1 MSAEWYFIDSA
12 SVYGAIFASANDFS
26 EEKTGIKFSKE
37 HFIGIGSTSACN
49 DKNRFERCQ
58 YFEYHLILGVYKMP
72 VIFPQIYCKV
82 CALSKFSI
90 LALPLFLLSW
100 DQCQSLPTLPIC
112 RLLHMGLP
120 SLPFLP
126 SEQPKIP
133 VIANFWGKV
142 CDTFHFQTIVIKT
155 KEFFMWLSIHFL
167 PNDSIILNDNQF
179 VHFVEE
185 RASPSFGA
193 STSLRGVDIFNQWIW
208 QSRAHNTVTRKMSIK
223 YIVFSE

>member
-1 MSAEWYFIDSA
+1 MEIDLITVSAEWYFIDSA

-49 DKNRFERCQ
+49 DKNRCEKCQ
-58 YFEYHLILGVYKMP
+58 YFEYHLILGIYKMP

-90 LALPLFLLSW
+90 LALPLLLLSW

-120 SLPFLP
+120 SLRTTNDLLP
-126 SEQPKIP
+126 IL
-133 VIANFWGKV
+133 GKK
-142 CDTFHFQTIVIKT
+142 CATAFSFKQTIVIKT
-155 KEFFMWLSIHFL
+155 KEFSYVTKHPF
-167 PNDSIILNDNQF
+167 PTKQF
-179 VHFVEE
+179 NYPE
-185 RASPSFGA
+185 
-193 STSLRGVDIFNQWIW
+193 W
-208 QSRAHNTVTRKMSIK
+208 
-223 YIVFSE
+223 